1 VRPIIVMYDTSI
13 LISSGIFL
21 SLAFWLSPKK
31 NIIVGMLLVIIT
43 YLAWRDSS
51 AYQKNILNLFV
62 LELIMY
68 VESEIAPVLVH
79 AGLAVCLIGA
89 GILGVTGTLMYD
101 GFSAATTSSPA
112 AVGYVPAINA
122 AWE

>member
-1 VRPIIVMYDTSI
+1 MYDTSI

-51 AYQKNILNLFV
+51 AYQKNVLNLFI
-62 LELIMY
+62 LELILY
-68 VESEIAPVLVH
+68 VESEIAPTLVH
-79 AGLAVCLIGA
+79 AGLAVSLIGA
-89 GILGVTGTLMYD
+89 GILGLTRSLLYD
-101 GFSAATTSSPA
+101 GFTAASSSSPSSI
-112 AVGYVPAINA
+112 VYVPTINA
-122 AWE
+122 VWD